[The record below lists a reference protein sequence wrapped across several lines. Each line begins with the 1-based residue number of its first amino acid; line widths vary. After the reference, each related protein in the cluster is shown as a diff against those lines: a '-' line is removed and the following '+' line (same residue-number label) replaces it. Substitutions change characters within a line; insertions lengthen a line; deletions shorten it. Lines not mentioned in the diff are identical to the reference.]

1 MELDALCTRCGRHY
15 AGPAEGCPSCDG
27 PLGAGN
33 YHTGGLTMS
42 ADLPREVLVLWGN
55 ERDEDEEAV
64 VLVYGHA
71 DFTLAE
77 WAEAFKAQNRNL
89 LRRVGAA
96 DDLSVYV
103 ELDLG

>member
-33 YHTGGLTMS
+33 
-42 ADLPREVLVLWGN
+42 
-55 ERDEDEEAV
+55 
-64 VLVYGHA
+64 A

>member
-1 MELDALCTRCGRHY
+1 
-15 AGPAEGCPSCDG
+15 
-27 PLGAGN
+27 
-33 YHTGGLTMS
+33 MS
-42 ADLPREVLVLWGN
+42 TDLPRVAIVEWTN
-55 ERDEDEEAV
+55 ELGEDVVATTAV
-64 VLVYGHA
+64 HGHA
-71 DFTLAE
+71 DFSLAE